1 MISDLNYISLIIEA
15 SEEYTVC
22 NESRKIEDFFI
33 AATSLFNDLRRV
45 LYSKVQSVVR
55 KQCEDDNIVSD
66 SKNDSN
72 SK

>member
-1 MISDLNYISLIIEA
+1 MISDLNYISLIIET

-22 NESRKIEDFFI
+22 NESIKIEGFFI
-33 AATSLFNDLRRV
+33 AATSLFNDWRRA

-55 KQCEDDNIVSD
+55 RQCEDDNIVRD
-66 SKNDSN
+66 SKNDSK